1 MAVAVS
7 SHNRSVNASPPY
19 GGSGFRSARSPEGS
33 HASLHPHFFVPEKP
47 LRGFLI
53 GRKKTSFTAKRYA

>member
-1 MAVAVS
+1 MYACP

-33 HASLHPHFFVPEKP
+33 HASLHPHFFAPVKP
-47 LRGFLI
+47 LRGFPY
-53 GRKKTSFTAKRYA
+53 RAQKNVSYRR